1 MKKSFSGFYNPTNA
15 ETKLAWQS
23 NNTVFIFDTN
33 IFLNLYSY
41 KEETRNDFFR
51 FLSKLKEKI
60 WMPFH
65 VGLEY
70 QMKRL
75 DIIKEAK
82 KVFRDANKS
91 LDDIKELE
99 KSLKVIVDRF
109 PSLSSETEELLK
121 NINNLIDNYRNS
133 LNELDKNQPCVR
145 SHDEI
150 REQLNKLF
158 DGRIGKEP
166 DQEFINNVEKEG
178 EERYKN
184 KLPPGFED
192 DKKKGEFFYGNVKYQ
207 NKFGDLIIWKQIIEY
222 IKENHEINNVIFVTD
237 DSKDDWW
244 FNIESNGKKKI
255 GPHAFLIDEIK
266 RINNVQLFDMYSTS
280 YFLQLASKYY
290 PEEKPI
296 SEDSINDVES
306 TNIFNYSSKFEDA
319 SKEEDFFESSE
330 PNNQRTEINI
340 IQKAKNKSLL
350 EMIITELIKAGLAD
364 QKRKRLNA
372 SSNFEKFYIVDKDI
386 GNDEKKDDNE

>member
-166 DQEFINNVEKEG
+166 DQEFINNEEKEG

-192 DKKKGEFFYGNVKYQ
+192 DKKKGDFFYGNVKYQ

-319 SKEEDFFESSE
+319 PKEEDFFESSE

-364 QKRKRLNA
+364 QRRKRLNA

-386 GNDEKKDDNE
+386 SNDEKKDDNE

>member
-192 DKKKGEFFYGNVKYQ
+192 DKKKGDFFYGNVKYQ

-255 GPHAFLIDEIK
+255 GPHAFLIDE
-266 RINNVQLFDMYSTS
+266 N
-280 YFLQLASKYY
+280 
-290 PEEKPI
+290 
-296 SEDSINDVES
+296 
-306 TNIFNYSSKFEDA
+306 
-319 SKEEDFFESSE
+319 
-330 PNNQRTEINI
+330 
-340 IQKAKNKSLL
+340 SL
-350 EMIITELIKAGLAD
+350 
-364 QKRKRLNA
+364 
-372 SSNFEKFYIVDKDI
+372 
-386 GNDEKKDDNE
+386 